1 MIIERNT
8 NYVFMLF
15 LAIKQTKPAF
25 FYQAGFISEGTLSN
39 SRGGLYSFSHHEI
52 EGSRIDFAKTAVSA
66 K

>member
-1 MIIERNT
+1 
-8 NYVFMLF
+8 MLF